1 MDIEGLKQEGKN
13 QLLDKYIEEYNNMG
27 YMDYINNNL
36 VYSGLLSYNM
46 MKDFMG
52 GRFMEDPIKSIATYS
67 KLFTSMKK
75 TGKGLFESQEEADE
89 RKSKAEKQDLQIKLF
104 GAIQEYDPATFKAM
118 LNGDT
123 EGSQYLAQ
131 YMENLKTMDPETISI
146 MEQALEEKDWHT
158 FEAKLAECV
167 DDARISQYM
176 SQMSNINPN
185 VYDDMIYAGGE
196 IENNNVTS
204 TNQIPE
210 GSDLEARIASLEN
223 TVYQLTEYI
232 QREGIQV
239 SENGVDFVQQER
251 DGEEKDDKSRAI
263 YEKDGVSIEVAEGLE
278 AEQNQELQHGQ
289 EFAEASE
296 EVTEEDLEIA
306 EKEVKE
312 RDAITEDGT
321 VSIILG
327 NSKKITISVEPYIA
341 GDKETQMAQE
351 ANEQEQMASREENSA
366 STEITDDT
374 SRV

>member
-89 RKSKAEKQDLQIKLF
+89 RKSKAEKQDLQMKLF

-167 DDARISQYM
+167 DNARISQYM

-239 SENGVDFVQQER
+239 SENGVDFVQQAR

>member
-67 KLFTSMKK
+67 KLFTSATK

-89 RKSKAEKQDLQIKLF
+89 RKSKAEKQDLQMKLF

-239 SENGVDFVQQER
+239 SENGVDFVQQAR
-251 DGEEKDDKSRAI
+251 DSEEKDDKSRAI

>member
-89 RKSKAEKQDLQIKLF
+89 RKSKAEKQDLQMKLF
-104 GAIQEYDPATFKAM
+104 GTIQEYDPATFKAM

-239 SENGVDFVQQER
+239 SENGVDFVQQAR
-251 DGEEKDDKSRAI
+251 DSEEKDDKSRAI

>member
-89 RKSKAEKQDLQIKLF
+89 RKSKAEKQDLQMKLF

-239 SENGVDFVQQER
+239 SENGVDFVQQAR
-251 DGEEKDDKSRAI
+251 DSEEKDDKSRAI

-306 EKEVKE
+306 EKEVKRKE
-312 RDAITEDGT
+312 DAITEDGT
-321 VSIILG
+321 VF
-327 NSKKITISVEPYIA
+327 N
-341 GDKETQMAQE
+341 
-351 ANEQEQMASREENSA
+351 NF
-366 STEITDDT
+366 
-374 SRV
+374 

>member
-67 KLFTSMKK
+67 KIFTSMKK
-75 TGKGLFESQEEADE
+75 TGRGLFESQEEADE
-89 RKSKAEKQDLQIKLF
+89 RKSKAEKQDLQMKLV
-104 GAIQEYDPATFKAM
+104 GAIQKNDPATFKAM

-167 DDARISQYM
+167 DNARISQYM

-239 SENGVDFVQQER
+239 SENGVDFVQQAR

>member
-89 RKSKAEKQDLQIKLF
+89 RKSKAEKQDLQMKLF

-251 DGEEKDDKSRAI
+251 DGGEKDDKSRAI

>member
-239 SENGVDFVQQER
+239 SENGVDFVQQAR
-251 DGEEKDDKSRAI
+251 DSEEKDDKSRAI

>member
-89 RKSKAEKQDLQIKLF
+89 RKSKAEKQDLQMKLF

-239 SENGVDFVQQER
+239 SENGVDFVQQAR
-251 DGEEKDDKSRAI
+251 DSEEKDDKSRAI

>member
-89 RKSKAEKQDLQIKLF
+89 RKSKAEKQDLQMKLF

-239 SENGVDFVQQER
+239 SENGVDFVQQAR

-351 ANEQEQMASREENSA
+351 ANEQEQMASREENSS

>member
-89 RKSKAEKQDLQIKLF
+89 RKSKAEKQDLQMKLF

-210 GSDLEARIASLEN
+210 GLDLEARIASLEN

-239 SENGVDFVQQER
+239 SENGVDFVQQAR

>member
-89 RKSKAEKQDLQIKLF
+89 RKSKAEKQDLQMKLF

-239 SENGVDFVQQER
+239 SENGVDFVQQAR

-278 AEQNQELQHGQ
+278 SEQNQELQHGQ

>member
-52 GRFMEDPIKSIATYS
+52 GRFMGDPIKSIATYS

-89 RKSKAEKQDLQIKLF
+89 RKSKAEKQDLQMKLF

-239 SENGVDFVQQER
+239 SENGVDFVQQAR
-251 DGEEKDDKSRAI
+251 DSEEKDDKSRAI

>member
-36 VYSGLLSYNM
+36 VYSGVLSYNM

-89 RKSKAEKQDLQIKLF
+89 RKSKAEKQDLQMKLF

-239 SENGVDFVQQER
+239 SENGVDFVQQAR

>member
-146 MEQALEEKDWHT
+146 RRKR
-158 FEAKLAECV
+158 LA
-167 DDARISQYM
+167 
-176 SQMSNINPN
+176 
-185 VYDDMIYAGGE
+185 
-196 IENNNVTS
+196 
-204 TNQIPE
+204 
-210 GSDLEARIASLEN
+210 
-223 TVYQLTEYI
+223 YI
-232 QREGIQV
+232 
-239 SENGVDFVQQER
+239 
-251 DGEEKDDKSRAI
+251 
-263 YEKDGVSIEVAEGLE
+263 
-278 AEQNQELQHGQ
+278 
-289 EFAEASE
+289 
-296 EVTEEDLEIA
+296 
-306 EKEVKE
+306 
-312 RDAITEDGT
+312 
-321 VSIILG
+321 
-327 NSKKITISVEPYIA
+327 
-341 GDKETQMAQE
+341 
-351 ANEQEQMASREENSA
+351 
-366 STEITDDT
+366 
-374 SRV
+374 

>member
-1 MDIEGLKQEGKN
+1 MAAEEKSFGENFDDFKKEALIQCALKFS
-13 QLLDKYIEEYNNMG
+13 EEYNNVSTPEGLAKMVMG
-27 YMDYINNNL
+27 NPFDNAIPRTIAIFTKL
-36 VYSGLLSYNM
+36 SGIVKGWFGSEKAGEQDKRLKKYGQLQQL
-46 MKDFMG
+46 
-52 GRFMEDPIKSIATYS
+52 DPE
-67 KLFTSMKK
+67 
-75 TGKGLFESQEEADE
+75 LFEELVRAQAENDPYKEVEAIEKYKQLLNESEVGQELAAIEQNNPEMYENMSYVGTQMEEMDISTIEQLIQQNQELME
-89 RKSKAEKQDLQIKLF
+89 RV
-104 GAIQEYDPATFKAM
+104 AI
-118 LNGDT
+118 
-123 EGSQYLAQ
+123 
-131 YMENLKTMDPETISI
+131 
-146 MEQALEEKDWHT
+146 LEE
-158 FEAKLAECV
+158 
-167 DDARISQYM
+167 
-176 SQMSNINPN
+176 
-185 VYDDMIYAGGE
+185 
-196 IENNNVTS
+196 
-204 TNQIPE
+204 
-210 GSDLEARIASLEN
+210 
-223 TVYQLTEYI
+223 QLTAYKE
-232 QREGIQV
+232 REGIQV
-239 SENGVDFVQQER
+239 SENDIDFVQQER
-251 DGEEKDDKSRAI
+251 VGEEKDDKSRAI

>member
-89 RKSKAEKQDLQIKLF
+89 RKSKAEKQDLQMKLF

>member
-89 RKSKAEKQDLQIKLF
+89 RKSKAEKQDLQMKLF

-239 SENGVDFVQQER
+239 SENGVDFVQQAR

-374 SRV
+374 SGV

>member
-1 MDIEGLKQEGKN
+1 
-13 QLLDKYIEEYNNMG
+13 
-27 YMDYINNNL
+27 
-36 VYSGLLSYNM
+36 
-46 MKDFMG
+46 
-52 GRFMEDPIKSIATYS
+52 MEDPIKSIATYS

-89 RKSKAEKQDLQIKLF
+89 RKSKAEKQDLQMKLF

-239 SENGVDFVQQER
+239 SENGVDFVQQAR
-251 DGEEKDDKSRAI
+251 DSEEKDDKSRAI